1 MEKKLILLLHI
12 CNIEYMGLDLWLW
25 SFELNG
31 HAYSTKN
38 RPFCAFTYCEKDNNI
53 FIIVVLLF
61 IFFCILLHCSK
72 LYRDV

>member
-31 HAYSTKN
+31 YAYSTKN
-38 RPFCAFTYCEKDNNI
+38 GPFCVLTYCKKGKNI
-53 FIIVVLLF
+53 FVIVDLLF
-61 IFFCILLHCSK
+61 SCS
-72 LYRDV
+72 LVCTSTSTRNVF